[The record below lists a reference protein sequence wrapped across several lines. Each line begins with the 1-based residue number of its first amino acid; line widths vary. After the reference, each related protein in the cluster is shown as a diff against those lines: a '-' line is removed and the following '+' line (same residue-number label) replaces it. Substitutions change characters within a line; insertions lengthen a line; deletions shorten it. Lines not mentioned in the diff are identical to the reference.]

1 MLKKIFPIVFLLVG
15 SGAGVGAGMFLRPE
29 PEPKEVLEIE
39 KKDTTEKEII
49 VKEPYGPNNPAP
61 LMDYVKLSNQFVVP
75 VVKDNIV
82 VALVVLALSIEVPE
96 GNKEFVFQKEPKLR
110 DSFLQIMFDHANLG
124 GFDGAFT
131 DANNLAV
138 LRAALRE
145 AGQRDVGTEIVKDV
159 LILEIARQDY

>member
-1 MLKKIFPIVFLLVG
+1 MLKKILPIVLLLVG

-29 PEPKEVLEIE
+29 PEPIEVSEAE
-39 KKDTTEKEII
+39 KKEEEQKEE
-49 VKEPYGPNNPAP
+49 VVEEPYGPDNPAP

-75 VVKDNIV
+75 VVKDAVV
-82 VALVVLALSIEVPE
+82 VALVVLSLSIEVPE
-96 GNKEFVFQKEPKLR
+96 GTKELVFQKEPKLR
-110 DSFLQIMFDHANLG
+110 DSFLQVMFDHANIG

-138 LRAALRE
+138 LRNALRE
-145 AGQRDVGTEIVKDV
+145 AGQKDVGIDIVKDV